1 MTVQINGIQKTC
13 LINYPGKVVS
23 TLFLG
28 GCNMKCPYCH
38 NKDLVI
44 NPEQLEKIKENEI
57 ITFLES
63 KRGWVDGVCISGG
76 EPTLQKDLPAF
87 IEKVKNHGFLVKLDT
102 NGTNPEML
110 KHLIDNK
117 LTDFISMDIKAP
129 LEKYDIVTR
138 TRTNKKDIQE
148 SVDIL
153 RNSKLKHEFRIT
165 VVPGLFSKEDA
176 EEIGKW
182 LKDCKH
188 FTLQQF
194 KPNENT
200 VDSSYNKKETF
211 KREEMEEFKQ
221 IMQKYIKNIEV
232 KAT

>member
-1 MTVQINGIQKTC
+1 MTLQINGIQKTC

-28 GCNMKCPYCH
+28 GCNMQCPYCH

-63 KRGWVDGVCISGG
+63 KKGWVDGVCISGG
-76 EPTLQKDLPAF
+76 EPTLQKDLPKF
-87 IEKVKNHGFLVKLDT
+87 IEKIKERGLVVKLDT
-102 NGTNPEML
+102 NGTNPEMI
-110 KHLIDNK
+110 KYLIDNK

-138 TRTNKKDIQE
+138 TKTNKKDIQE
-148 SVDIL
+148 SIDIL
-153 RNSKLKHEFRIT
+153 RNSKIKHEFRTT

-176 EEIGKW
+176 KEIGKW
-182 LKDCKH
+182 LKDCEH

-194 KPNENT
+194 KPNKNT
-200 VDSSYNKKETF
+200 IDSSYNKKETF

-221 IMQKYIKNIEV
+221 IMQKYIKNVEL